1 MYNYIINAT
10 QHTETAEQRA
20 EGVVVFGKHG
30 SWDLDDL
37 KAALTVVGLPT
48 ADVLDEKVDL
58 LTRMLENEWDVA
70 NTWHTHAFCNYNSEE
85 DIPYITTI
93 TKSVMLG
100 GYFPLVI
107 KLTEA
112 LKNKGWKV
120 VFSHTERQSVESV
133 NDAGEVVKTAVFKH
147 VGFVEA

>member
-10 QHTETAEQRA
+10 QHVATGEQREA
-20 EGVVVFGKHG
+20 GVETFGSHG

-48 ADVLDEKVDL
+48 AEALDEKVNL
-58 LTRMLENEWDVA
+58 LTRMLEDEWDKA
-70 NTWHTHAFCNYNSEE
+70 NTWHTYALANYHNEE
-85 DIPYITTI
+85 DIPYIQTI
-93 TKSVMLG
+93 TKKVMLG

-112 LKNKGWKV
+112 LKSKGWTV
-120 VFSHTERQSVESV
+120 VFSHTERQSVETTD
-133 NDAGEVVKTAVFKH
+133 DAGNVVKTAIFKH

>member
-20 EGVVVFGKHG
+20 EGVEAFGTHG

-48 ADVLDEKVDL
+48 VETLNDKVDL
-58 LTRMLENEWDVA
+58 LVRMLEDEWNQSNE
-70 NTWHTHAFCNYNSEE
+70 WHTHALCNYNSEE
-85 DIPYITTI
+85 DIPYIQTI

-107 KLTEA
+107 KLTEV
-112 LKNKGWKV
+112 LKSKGWTV
-120 VFSHTERQSVESV
+120 VFSHTERQSVETTD
-133 NDAGEVVKTAVFKH
+133 DAGNVVKTAVFKH

>member
-10 QHTETAEQRA
+10 QHQATEDQRQ
-20 EGVVVFGKHG
+20 EGVEQFGTHG
-30 SWDLDDL
+30 SWDLEDL
-37 KAALTVVGLPT
+37 KQVLTVVGLPT

-58 LTRMLENEWDVA
+58 LVKMLEDEYSQA
-70 NTWHTHAFCNYNSEE
+70 NTWCTHTYVNYNDVE

-107 KLTEA
+107 KLTET
-112 LKNKGWKV
+112 LKSKGWKV